1 MLTSLEKAGG
11 SVPMRKATIIFAA
24 LILGTCSRPPSTLE
38 EILSSG
44 ELRVV
49 TRTSPTTFYR
59 GADGHEGPEY
69 LLVEG
74 FAEFLSNK
82 YQRPIS
88 VAYESADRFA
98 SILPAVA
105 ARQAHFAAA
114 GLTITPE
121 RQNQVTF
128 GPSYQEVKQLLV
140 YRMHSKKPE
149 DLESLQ
155 GKRLE
160 VVAGS
165 SYAETLEGIQVN
177 QPEFTWSENPNSEV
191 HELLAAVAARKI
203 DYTVADST
211 SFDVH
216 RHYMPE
222 LAVAMNL
229 KESDQLAWAFPKSNS
244 EGIRAEADA
253 YFAGIKTNGK
263 LEQILDRYYGH
274 TDEFNYVGTRIFIRQ
289 YDSRLPPYLAMFHDA
304 SRQTGADWRL
314 LAAIGYQESHWDPSA
329 VSPTGVRGLM
339 MLTTSTANY
348 MGVDDREDPK
358 EAIPAGARYFA
369 KLRERLSEIPEP
381 DRTWFALAAYNV
393 GYGHVRDAQRI
404 VRMQGGNPRRW
415 LSVKE
420 ALPLLAQRKWYSQ
433 VPYGY
438 ARGWEPVKYVENV
451 RTYFEIL
458 NWLEPDDHTEFPLEP
473 DLTPEPALQTAAN

>member
-1 MLTSLEKAGG
+1 
-11 SVPMRKATIIFAA
+11 MRKATIIIFALA
-24 LILGTCSRPPSTLE
+24 LGTCSRPPGTLE

-44 ELRVV
+44 ELRVI
-49 TRTSPTTFYR
+49 TRLSPTTVFL
-59 GADGHEGPEY
+59 GADGYEGPEY
-69 LLVEG
+69 LLVDG

-82 YQRPIS
+82 YARPIK
-88 VAYESADRFA
+88 VEYEPASRFA
-98 SILPAVA
+98 DILPTIEAQ
-105 ARQAHFAAA
+105 QAHFAAA

-121 RQNQVTF
+121 RQDRVTF
-128 GPSYQEVKQLLV
+128 GPSYQEVQQLLV
-140 YRMHSKKPE
+140 YRMHSQKPE
-149 DLESLQ
+149 NLAALR

-165 SYAETLEGIQVN
+165 SYAETLAGIQTN
-177 QPEFTWSENPNSEV
+177 EPGFTWTENPNSEV
-191 HELLAAVAARKI
+191 NELLAAVATREI
-203 DYTVADST
+203 DFTVADST

-222 LAVAMNL
+222 LAVAMKL
-229 KESDQLAWAFPKSNS
+229 KESDQLAWAFRKSNS
-244 EGIRAEADA
+244 DAIRAEAKA
-253 YFAGIKTNGK
+253 YFASIEANGK

-274 TDEFNYVGTRIFIRQ
+274 TDKFNYVGTRIFIRQ
-289 YDSRLPPYLAMFHDA
+289 YDSRLNAYLKMFHDA
-304 SRQTGADWRL
+304 GRQTGIDWRL

-348 MGVDDREDPK
+348 MGVSDRENPE

-369 KLRERLSEIPEP
+369 KLRERLSQIPEP

-404 VRMQGGNPRRW
+404 VRMQGGNPHRW
-415 LSVKE
+415 LSVAD
-420 ALPLLAQRKWYSQ
+420 ALPMLAERKWYSQ
-433 VPYGY
+433 VPNGY

-458 NWLEPDDHTEFPLEP
+458 NWLEPDTDAIYPH
-473 DLTPEPALQTAAN
+473 DINASPEPSLQTAAAESAGNTI